1 MFFAVQVPK
10 LMFKKRLKHR
20 NLQCF
25 LFLPSR
31 KQRYLQSFLTL
42 RAPKSSQNIGI
53 YDVLAKN
60 KTASVA
66 TTPLFATLSQH
77 NMSEMTYSI
86 MFLDHLQNTCIKHRK
101 YQQIKR
107 LHFPWQQAETSKNTD
122 TYSVS
127 G

>member
-20 NLQCF
+20 HLQCF

-31 KQRYLQSFLTL
+31 KQRNLQCFLTL

-53 YDVLAKN
+53 YDVLAKT

-66 TTPLFATLSQH
+66 NYIAKFSAKICPKHMYTGVCPSSRSCIVSCLQKKQLSGDP
-77 NMSEMTYSI
+77 
-86 MFLDHLQNTCIKHRK
+86 FLNE
-101 YQQIKR
+101 
-107 LHFPWQQAETSKNTD
+107 PWVWEEE
-122 TYSVS
+122 
-127 G
+127 